1 MTFRHTQTE
10 FRRLSD
16 AHTWGIGEEPI
27 RFSFITAYANYR
39 HNRIKEVA
47 PPLPPPPVLPSPSQP
62 PPLVLPSPSQP
73 PPLLLPSLTQ
83 PPPLLLVQLLLLSP
97 PLVVQPS
104 LLLLVQLS
112 PVWLVQPAAVAT
124 AGAAITAA
132 EGW

>member
-47 PPLPPPPVLPSPSQP
+47 PPLPPPP
-62 PPLVLPSPSQP
+62 VLPSPSQP